1 MRTLLVPRFQLLG
14 LHDAVSRYRG
24 SVIMR
29 ARHSVEH
36 LRDRRRLRACGGLNL
51 SDIQS
56 AD

>member
-24 SVIMR
+24 SVTMR